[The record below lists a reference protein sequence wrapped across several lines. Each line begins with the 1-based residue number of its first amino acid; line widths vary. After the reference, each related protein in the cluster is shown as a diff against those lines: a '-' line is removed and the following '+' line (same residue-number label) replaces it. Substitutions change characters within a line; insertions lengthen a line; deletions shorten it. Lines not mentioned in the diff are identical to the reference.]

1 MGKNGNHEGSIRK
14 RTNGKWE
21 ARYSDGRTPDGRQIQ
36 RSVYSNTRK
45 EVAEKLHE
53 ILYQKQIGTYVPPQN
68 ILLKDWLIQ
77 WMSNYAAISVRPST
91 YISYEGYV
99 HNHIIPVLGAIQL
112 QQITPVLIQNFYNQ
126 RYESGRTDGKGG
138 LSAKTIR
145 NLHNMLH
152 QAFEQAKIN
161 GMILHNPTDNA
172 VIPKQTKR
180 EMRVLSVEEQN
191 RLLQFIHLHRLG
203 FAILFDLATGL
214 RIGELCALKWSD
226 VNFNKQ
232 TIKIS
237 RTLQRIKKSIGEKVS
252 EGGNTAI
259 LEGNVKTNSGFREIP
274 IPDNVFS
281 MLMQHKA
288 IQEQEKICYA
298 GIYQDN
304 GYIFAMPMGT
314 CVEPHTMRDALNYL
328 LAAAGIEHAN
338 FHALRHTFATRA
350 IEKGVNVKT
359 LSDILGHSQVQ
370 ITMDLYCHTSLDL
383 MRDSMNK
390 LAELF

>member
-14 RTNGKWE
+14 RANGKWE

-36 RSVYSNTRK
+36 RSVYGNTRK

-304 GYIFAMPMGT
+304 GYIFAMPM
-314 CVEPHTMRDALNYL
+314 
-328 LAAAGIEHAN
+328 
-338 FHALRHTFATRA
+338 
-350 IEKGVNVKT
+350 
-359 LSDILGHSQVQ
+359 
-370 ITMDLYCHTSLDL
+370 
-383 MRDSMNK
+383 
-390 LAELF
+390 